1 MMLTQEYTAYTAE
14 DHAIWQ
20 VLFDR
25 QMKHLPGKSCTAFL
39 NAVESLHP
47 EMRASTVPDFHQLQQ
62 RLLDATGWRIQ
73 VVKGLIPVE
82 DFFHLLASKRW
93 CSSTWL
99 RSREQLDYLEEPD
112 MFHDSFGHM
121 PLLIDPTY
129 AAFMERFGKMGVQ
142 HLKTPGVTTALQRL
156 YWFTVE
162 FGLMKGATNT
172 EIYGA
177 GILSSFGESNH
188 IYDDAI
194 EIVPYDIEAVIHNHF
209 VNSEIQ
215 MRYYEIQ
222 GFEDLYRS
230 LDRMESLIASGLE
243 IREQIVR

>member
-1 MMLTQEYTAYTAE
+1 MKQHYDQYTLE
-14 DHAIWQ
+14 DHTIWNI
-20 VLFDR
+20 LFDR
-25 QMKHLPGKSCTAFL
+25 QIQNLQGKSCQAYL
-39 NAVESLHP
+39 DCVDRLSP
-47 EMRASTVPDFHQLQQ
+47 EMAPSQVPDFGPLERRLQ
-62 RLLDATGWRIQ
+62 AETGWRIE

-82 DFFHLLASKRW
+82 DFFQLLAEKRF

-112 MFHDSFGHM
+112 MFHDTFGHI

-129 AAFMERFGKMGVQ
+129 AAFMERFGQIGVN
-142 HLKTPGVTTALQRL
+142 HLNDPAMLTALQRL

-162 FGLMKGATNT
+162 FGLMKGEAHT

-188 IYDDAI
+188 IYNDPI
-194 EIVPYDIEAVIHNHF
+194 EVLPYDIEAVIHNHF

-215 MRYYEIQ
+215 MRYYEIST
-222 GFEDLYRS
+222 FEDLYHS
-230 LDRMESLIASGLE
+230 LDRLEAIAKEGLDLE
-243 IREQIVR
+243 ARIVR